1 MISFGFPEKGP
12 ENEHP
17 KGVKPRVKMRKIV
30 SLLLAMALVLGCASA
45 FADVNSVTVIDPEAN
60 RNIQI
65 QKAGENE
72 VPTGYSPTTGRK
84 LADVYAEFFGD
95 ESDYAGE
102 NDGWDGMAVTGQYFP
117 MMSTHTGVNG
127 ATGYGAPFY
136 GKTIDIIYEQPK
148 YEPGVTRMVLLYNDV
163 LPTIGGAS
171 RSLRVGHLF
180 IRQEWNAPLFFMG
193 GQETDGSNKYH
204 TDINYWINQFKLN
217 PSWNNDKSD
226 PASRIL
232 FDGTNGGKGFLA
244 YKYRFQK
251 YSDSY
256 NVVWD
261 FASLKREYLSGTRD
275 AADHPHA
282 LKFGERTVEGDDAET
297 VYVYFNNTQVYG
309 AHDSSEG
316 TTYINSLYSYDE
328 VKGVYFRYMIT
339 DLNNPENNYIPFT
352 EQRIPTPVD
361 AGPLTGGSSTAAG
374 VALKGDVVITDEEDG
389 AITFAN
395 IIVQHI
401 GMRWMGDAAPYPELT
416 GSGNADFFIGGKHY
430 AGVWNRDSLDDRT
443 VFYGEDGQEIALN
456 PGRTIIVQLPSFSA
470 SFNADLTRNDKCV
483 LKYE

>member
-1 MISFGFPEKGP
+1 MMSFGFPEKGP

-30 SLLLAMALVLGCASA
+30 SLLLALALVLGCASA
-45 FADVNSVTVIDPEAN
+45 FADVNSATVIDPEAN

-72 VPTGYSPTTGRK
+72 VPAGYSPTTGRK

-127 ATGYGAPFY
+127 ATGYGA
-136 GKTIDIIYEQPK
+136 
-148 YEPGVTRMVLLYNDV
+148 
-163 LPTIGGAS
+163 TIGGAS

-244 YKYRFQK
+244 YKYRYQK

-256 NVVWD
+256 NVVWE
-261 FASLKREYLSGTRD
+261 FASLKRD
-275 AADHPHA
+275 
-282 LKFGERTVEGDDAET
+282 
-297 VYVYFNNTQVYG
+297 
-309 AHDSSEG
+309 
-316 TTYINSLYSYDE
+316 
-328 VKGVYFRYMIT
+328 
-339 DLNNPENNYIPFT
+339 
-352 EQRIPTPVD
+352 
-361 AGPLTGGSSTAAG
+361 
-374 VALKGDVVITDEEDG
+374 
-389 AITFAN
+389 
-395 IIVQHI
+395 
-401 GMRWMGDAAPYPELT
+401 
-416 GSGNADFFIGGKHY
+416 
-430 AGVWNRDSLDDRT
+430 
-443 VFYGEDGQEIALN
+443 
-456 PGRTIIVQLPSFSA
+456 
-470 SFNADLTRNDKCV
+470 
-483 LKYE
+483 

>member
-1 MISFGFPEKGP
+1 MKQI
-12 ENEHP
+12 
-17 KGVKPRVKMRKIV
+17 I
-30 SLLLAMALVLGCASA
+30 LLG
-45 FADVNSVTVIDPEAN
+45 DSV
-60 RNIQI
+60 RMQY
-65 QKAGENE
+65 QKAVGE
-72 VPTGYSPTTGRK
+72 K
-84 LADVYAEFFGD
+84 LADIAEVSGPEENGRWSGYTLNSLRFWLPNLPAPDLVQWNAGLWDMGD
-95 ESDYAGE
+95 DYQEGRHFYPLDLYE
-102 NDGWDGMAVTGQYFP
+102 ETCHRICRILRKVTGKP
-117 MMSTHTGVNG
+117 DLPIVI
-127 ATGYGAPFY
+127 ATTTPTMHGDHG
-136 GKTIDIIYEQPK
+136 DI
-148 YEPGVTRMVLLYNDV
+148 LLYNDV

-261 FASLKREYLSGTRD
+261 FASLKRDYLSGTRD

-282 LKFGERTVEGDDAET
+282 LKFGERTVEGDNAET

-316 TTYINSLYSYDE
+316 TTYINSMYSYDE
-328 VKGVYFRYMIT
+328 KYDVYYRYMIT

-430 AGVWNRDSLDDRT
+430 AGVWNRDDLDDRT